1 MKKVM
6 YVFLIALTVLAV
18 MACGSAPAPAPAP
31 APAAA
36 PPAPVPSGDLILDGA
51 AAYTTVRGDCL
62 SSVAAR
68 VYGNKFYFPIIQ
80 KASGITTDPDVISIG
95 LRLTLVDLQRN
106 LRDAGA
112 KAKIK
117 QYITDAAAAYDNRDS
132 AIARQMRS
140 FASGL

>member
-1 MKKVM
+1 MKNFVC
-6 YVFLIALTVLAV
+6 VFLIVSAALAV
-18 MACGSAPAPAPAP
+18 VACGSAPT
-31 APAAA
+31 PAAA
-36 PPAPVPSGDLILDGA
+36 APAAPVPSGDLILDGA
-51 AAYTTVRGDCL
+51 AAYTTIGGDCL

-95 LRLTLVDLQRN
+95 LKLTLVDLPRN

-117 QYITDAAAAYDNRDS
+117 QYIADAAATYNNRDS
-132 AIARQMRS
+132 AIARQMQS